1 MTEMEQVKPLAPS
14 SHPIIF
20 EDDHAIS
27 MELKKHRSRK
37 FIKCCGC
44 IAALVII
51 LSVTLLVLIFTVL
64 QVKEPEMKMNS
75 VMIQGLDRIS
85 QATLNHTTNLTVIVD
100 VSVKNPNVASFKF
113 TNTTTSIYY
122 GGMVVGEGRNP
133 PGIAK
138 ARRTLRMNV
147 TIDVILEKVLG
158 VERFSS
164 DWSLRT
170 LPMSSYTM
178 VDGRVKIIGVFK
190 KHVVVKMNCTMTVN
204 ITSRGI
210 QDQNCKHSVLL

>member
-1 MTEMEQVKPLAPS
+1 MTEMEQIKPLAPS
-14 SHPIIF
+14 SHRIIF

-27 MELKKHRSRK
+27 TELKKHRSLK

-44 IAALVII
+44 IVALVLI

-64 QVKEPEMKMNS
+64 KVKEPEMKMNS
-75 VMIQGLDRIS
+75 MMVQGLDRV
-85 QATLNHTTNLTVIVD
+85 NPTTNLTVIVD

-113 TNTTTSIYY
+113 TNSTTSIYY

-147 TIDVILEKVLG
+147 TIDVILEKVVG

-164 DWSLRT
+164 DWSSRT
-170 LPMSSYTM
+170 LLMSSYTM